1 MTTADIYDHIA
12 ESAPREDQLQKVRAA
27 VAEVIEKR
35 QLKSDLE
42 ERLKR
47 VNKEIAVAQHETLP
61 AIFNEARCDGLKLP
75 PEGNRPGYE
84 ATKEPYFKANISAEW
99 PIERQE
105 KGFLWLA
112 EEGHSD
118 IIKTIITIELGRGER
133 KIASM
138 IEDWLDRKNIAYS
151 SRLGVAWN
159 TLTAMLRDCY
169 KRNRPLSSDELE
181 TIGANVGEVVSIK
194 PLKGD

>member
-1 MTTADIYDHIA
+1 MTDIYNAIT
-12 ESAPREDQLQKVRAA
+12 ERSPREDQLQKVRAA

-35 QLKSDLE
+35 QLKIDLE
-42 ERLKR
+42 ERLKTI
-47 VNKEIAVAQHETLP
+47 NKEIYAAQHETLP
-61 AIFNEARCDGLKLP
+61 SIFNEVRCDGLKLP

-84 ATKEPYFKANISAEW
+84 AVKEPYFKANISADW

-105 KGFLWLA
+105 KAFEWLQH
-112 EEGHSD
+112 EGHSD

-133 KIASM
+133 GRAAKIEEWLRKQG
-138 IEDWLDRKNIAYS
+138 IEYS

-159 TLTAMLRDCY
+159 TLTALLRDCY

-181 TIGANVGEVVSIK
+181 IIGANVGEVVNLK